1 MLTSYLLLTLADVDS
16 LSSRLG
22 DIDAVI
28 VSLQSEVDSDD
39 TENKWPELPS

>member
-39 TENKWPELPS
+39 TENKRPELPS